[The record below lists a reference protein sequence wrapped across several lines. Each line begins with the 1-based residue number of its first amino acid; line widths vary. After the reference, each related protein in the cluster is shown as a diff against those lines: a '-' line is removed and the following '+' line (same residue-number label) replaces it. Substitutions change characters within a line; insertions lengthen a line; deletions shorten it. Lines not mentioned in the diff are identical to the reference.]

1 MGLRLAVSRALSE
14 ESLKSRPITWYAGQL
29 DLGMRVDA
37 VKYSAFIDQIGQAAR
52 ALFLM
57 NFCAGSRPFSLA
69 EFLKVRAQV
78 MLLTLHL

>member
-1 MGLRLAVSRALSE
+1 
-14 ESLKSRPITWYAGQL
+14 
-29 DLGMRVDA
+29 MRVDA

-78 MLLTLHL
+78 F